1 MPGDHHAGGGQP
13 PALGVSWEGRPAAL
27 LPALASRVDVLELI
41 PDALRGSDGRINQ
54 ALLDDLDREA
64 PEVPVTFHGI
74 GLSIGTASGWND
86 DYLRL
91 LDQALAWREPRW
103 HSEHLGFTHVDGA
116 FLGTM
121 PALPTT
127 QESLE
132 LVIGRA
138 GSMRERY
145 GLEFMLEHVASPLER
160 PADLTLACYLN
171 TLAAETGSRLL
182 LDLHNLECDVDNGYL
197 RLDEFVDELDWSTV
211 GEIHVAGG
219 VWHDGWHLDVHTGL
233 VADSTAR
240 LLRTALE
247 RADRLDLVLYE
258 VLPVAVPRLGKDAIL
273 GQLDALRGLLADVAP
288 PGSA

>member
-1 MPGDHHAGGGQP
+1 MPLAPSAGGGLR

-27 LPALASRVDVLELI
+27 LPTLAARADVIEVV
-41 PDALRGSDGRINQ
+41 PDALRGPDGEVNR
-54 ALLDDLDREA
+54 ALLDELDREA
-64 PEVPVTFHGI
+64 PDVPLTYHGI
-74 GLSIGTASGWND
+74 GLSIGSVDAWND

-91 LDQALAWREPRW
+91 LDRVLAWREPLW

-132 LVIGRA
+132 LVIERSR
-138 GSMRERY
+138 SMRARY
-145 GLEFMLEHVASPLER
+145 GREFLLEHVASPLDR
-160 PADLTLACYLN
+160 PADLTLAAYLN

-182 LDLHNLECDVDNGYL
+182 LDLHNIECDVDNGYL
-197 RLDEFVDELDWSTV
+197 RLDEFLDELDWTAV

-233 VADSTAR
+233 VADSTTA
-240 LLRTALE
+240 LLGTALE
-247 RADRLDLVLYE
+247 RATNLELVVYE
-258 VLPVAVPRLGKDAIL
+258 VLASAVPRLGVEAI
-273 GQLDALRGLLADVAP
+273 GDQLDSVRALLP
-288 PGSA
+288 SARAVPA